1 MFMQFHVV
9 GFPDPTIPNLN
20 LPNTTKV
27 RVKYLRGGVKASG
40 QLSDHIAV
48 LLKPEGFE
56 MIAEGDTDES
66 EMVLPKDFLDE
77 INAEQTA
84 RSLFPLDYF
93 GNVVKSIKSIPPKW
107 VQPSKVAT

>member
-1 MFMQFHVV
+1 MA

-27 RVKYLRGGVKASG
+27 GVKYLQGGVKASG

-56 MIAEGDTDES
+56 IIAEGDTDES
-66 EMVLPKDFLDE
+66 ERTLRKWGGAASKLSTCSTGTDAF
-77 INAEQTA
+77 
-84 RSLFPLDYF
+84 RS
-93 GNVVKSIKSIPPKW
+93 VTV
-107 VQPSKVAT
+107 